1 MSIWFFQTLCLRH
14 KQIHQIWEAG
24 PWGWQAKKLR
34 CWRESKSP
42 CTSLPVGCQ
51 LADISFFSLKFWVPN
66 ACDTQNSG
74 CIESPGAGEENIP
87 KQSTKKY
94 GKKKPKKYGKMI
106 QNDWKCPKVP
116 CFVHAPPGLGYTRVF
131 SHSARSTML
140 QPAVTFDPSDASLA
154 WPVGSVSPSCCS

>member
-1 MSIWFFQTLCLRH
+1 MSIWFCQTLCLRH

-94 GKKKPKKYGKMI
+94 GKKKAKKVW
-106 QNDWKCPKVP
+106 QNDTKWLKMPKSALFCPRASW
-116 CFVHAPPGLGYTRVF
+116 FGLHTRFLPF
-131 SHSARSTML
+131 SEVNHVATCRDFRPVWRFTRLARELRFTEL
-140 QPAVTFDPSDASLA
+140 L
-154 WPVGSVSPSCCS
+154 